1 MFPYN
6 YIRHGSCLYNYN
18 PEKRINMKKMLLFVF
33 PIMLAGFI
41 IPDKQHNHN
50 FNPGTMHTE
59 QSDGPYVLYKND
71 KLFAKYI
78 LNNHGTYIVRS
89 DSMALSQ
96 KESLSIVVAT
106 DLPGK
111 TFSVQLKKKNEV
123 ERSEYKKVTKQIAI
137 SDIEGNFGPF
147 RKLLTANGVI
157 DDNFNWT
164 FGNGHLVLTGDFF
177 DRGNQVTE
185 VLWLI
190 YSLEEKAKEAG
201 GYVHFILGNHEIMN
215 MSGDLRYVQSKYK
228 EIAVLLGERYEDL
241 YGENSELGRWLR
253 SKNIVEKIGNIL
265 YTHGGISQEVN
276 NMDVTIEQINELS
289 RPYYAD
295 SLYQYNDK
303 RLNILYGDFGPFW
316 YRGYYQ
322 GVAKASPQQIDSTL
336 SKFNISH
343 IATGHTVIADTISVS
358 YNGKVFDTDVHHAA
372 GKSEAL
378 LIEDGKFFRVNATGE
393 KFLLKQ

>member
-1 MFPYN
+1 
-6 YIRHGSCLYNYN
+6 
-18 PEKRINMKKMLLFVF
+18 MKKMLLFAI
-33 PIMLAGFI
+33 PIMLRGFI
-41 IPDKQHNHN
+41 IPDTKNDYN
-50 FNPGTMHTE
+50 FNPGIMHTE
-59 QSDGPYVLYKND
+59 QFDGPYVLYKTD
-71 KLFAKYI
+71 RVFAKYI
-78 LNNHGTYIVRS
+78 LNNHGTYMVRS

-106 DLPGK
+106 DVPGK

-123 ERSEYKKVTKQIAI
+123 ERSEYKRINKQLAI

-164 FGNGHLVLTGDFF
+164 FGEGHLVLTGDFF
-177 DRGNQVTE
+177 DRGTQVTE

-190 YSLEEKAKEAG
+190 YSLEEKAKAAG

-215 MSGDLRYVQSKYK
+215 MSGDLHYVQAKYK
-228 EIAVLLGERYEDL
+228 ENAILLGERYEDL

-253 SKNIVEKIGNIL
+253 TKNIIEKVGTIL
-265 YTHGGISQEVN
+265 YLHGGISQEVN
-276 NMDVTIEQINELS
+276 NMDVSIEKINELS

-295 SLYQYNDK
+295 SFYQYNDK
-303 RLNILYGDFGPFW
+303 RLNILYGELGPFW

-322 GVAKASPQQIDSTL
+322 GTTKASPAQIDSTL
-336 SKFNISH
+336 SKFNIRH
-343 IATGHTVIADTISVS
+343 IATGHTMVADTISVR

-378 LIEDGKFFRVNATGE
+378 LIEGGKFYRVNVLGE
-393 KFLLKQ
+393 KSLIKD